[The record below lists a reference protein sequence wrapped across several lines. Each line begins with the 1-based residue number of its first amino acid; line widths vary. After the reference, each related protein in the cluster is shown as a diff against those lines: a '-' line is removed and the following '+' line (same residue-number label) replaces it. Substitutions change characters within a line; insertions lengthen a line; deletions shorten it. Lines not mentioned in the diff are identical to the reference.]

1 MNIGKKIKFLIN
13 NSGLTLTD
21 ISAKTKIPTST
32 LSDII
37 NGKTKNLS
45 IQKAKL
51 ICDVFNCSLDYLLD
65 DEVDEKDINKS
76 DYLNKQLIEKY
87 KLLKYE
93 YKEFVL
99 SQIDGLLKIQNNTN
113 SEFKK

>member
-1 MNIGKKIKFLIN
+1 MERRKTFLF
-13 NSGLTLTD
+13 
-21 ISAKTKIPTST
+21 K
-32 LSDII
+32 
-37 NGKTKNLS
+37 
-45 IQKAKL
+45 KAKL

-99 SQIDGLLKIQNNTN
+99 SQIDGLLKIQNDTN